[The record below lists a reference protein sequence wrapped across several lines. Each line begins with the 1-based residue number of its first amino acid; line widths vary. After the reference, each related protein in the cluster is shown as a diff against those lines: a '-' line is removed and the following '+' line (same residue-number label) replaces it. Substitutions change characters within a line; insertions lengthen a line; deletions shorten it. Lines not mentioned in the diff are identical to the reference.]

1 MNVEWIPVTERLP
14 ELKISSV
21 THDWEY
27 VLCATTF
34 GDVKA
39 VQYGE
44 TIGNREPHFINGPW
58 ILDSYITHWMPF
70 PDLPGSN

>member
-1 MNVEWIPVTERLP
+1 MNVEWTPVTERLP
-14 ELKISSV
+14 ELKISPV

-44 TIGNREPHFINGPW
+44 QSVTENR
-58 ILDSYITHWMPF
+58 IL
-70 PDLPGSN
+70 